1 MKMILFMKDKEI
13 QIFIKND
20 ENINDLIRKA
30 KKRNC
35 TEQFLFLLVLR

>member
-1 MKMILFMKDKEI
+1 MKMMLFMKDKEI

-30 KKRNC
+30 KREIAQSNFSFC
-35 TEQFLFLLVLR
+35 LF